1 MSITNNSNFPTNN
14 NGNDNNNNSKLLQM
28 IKISKDSNK
37 G

>member
-28 IKISKDSNK
+28 IKISEDSNK
-37 G
+37 D